1 MKTLHHHESNRLSIS
16 NQKRLLVYQREFAQG
31 NEEQDLRI
39 NLFKE
44 MGVLN
49 VISRMDLNK
58 SNLADSIIQSL
69 NNDIDRNINLNV
81 NLSP

>member
-1 MKTLHHHESNRLSIS
+1 
-16 NQKRLLVYQREFAQG
+16 
-31 NEEQDLRI
+31 
-39 NLFKE
+39 

-81 NLSP
+81 NGVAFSTELILKLYKSL